1 MISRKTVTKLLIR
14 TGVRETLAE
23 HCAEVLLLMIEADED
38 QLILTDADPHTSA
51 HRVLRIEPV
60 GGATADFVSR
70 ESDAE
75 IHIARRFKG
84 RP

>member
-1 MISRKTVTKLLIR
+1 MISRKTVFKLLIR

-23 HCAEVLLLMIEADED
+23 QCAEALMLMIEADDD
-38 QLILTDADPHTSA
+38 QLILTDADPDTAA

-70 ESDAE
+70 EADAE
-75 IHIARRFKG
+75 VHIARRFRGK
-84 RP
+84 P